1 MLRPQAADSTE
12 HSLERRRVRVDRSG
26 AFALAST
33 DLGSQYAS
41 LYFTRLNLLR
51 PRVLAAAR
59 ARWADS
65 LDNPPECVQRILNVQ
80 VGVPSYVVGTVFV
93 DMPNKP
99 NILKDIAKEGWT
111 VFPEARET
119 YTSDNDTVLLEDES
133 GRIALTGEIVR
144 TTVFVTGIV
153 IGLLGYETEDGEF
166 HVLDVCYPS
175 FEPQPSMPAAP
186 TQADEHGPWVA
197 LVSGLN
203 LGSQGHMDMRH
214 ELLLDF
220 LTGESGT
227 AKDQRAASQIAHV
240 LVCGNLMAPMQKPL
254 DPRSRGRSKPAVL
267 HGGVG
272 RATQAPGQT
281 PAGAGS
287 NSGTEPA
294 GQASASAS
302 TEAAMGGFD
311 PLSIATADTF
321 LAELS
326 ASIPVDVMP
335 GPSDPTTSFL
345 PQRPIHASLFHQASR
360 ASSLHMLPNPCALAV
375 DGVMFLGEAGQV
387 LDDLGRSTRVARGLE
402 LASEVLKWGH
412 LAPTAPDTLWCAPF
426 TDTDPLV
433 IGTRPHVLFVGNQPR
448 FETAL
453 VELPAAGGGHALS
466 QPDESQQ
473 ARAGRKEA
481 TRVVLVPS
489 FAATGTIVM
498 LHLRTLQTK
507 TVEFGTAL

>member
-186 TQADEHGPWVA
+186 TQA
-197 LVSGLN
+197 
-203 LGSQGHMDMRH
+203 GHMDMRH

-227 AKDQRAASQIAHV
+227 AKVHHRF
-240 LVCGNLMAPMQKPL
+240 P
-254 DPRSRGRSKPAVL
+254 
-267 HGGVG
+267 
-272 RATQAPGQT
+272 
-281 PAGAGS
+281 
-287 NSGTEPA
+287 
-294 GQASASAS
+294 
-302 TEAAMGGFD
+302 
-311 PLSIATADTF
+311 DTF